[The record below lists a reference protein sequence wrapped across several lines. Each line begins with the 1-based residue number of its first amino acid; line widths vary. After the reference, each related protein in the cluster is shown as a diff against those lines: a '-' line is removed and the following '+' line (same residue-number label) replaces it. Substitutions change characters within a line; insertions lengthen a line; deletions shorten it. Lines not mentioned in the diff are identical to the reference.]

1 MARRGSNIE
10 GGDTKTF
17 YRKEGK
23 GFRKE
28 GKGFREEQQKNGQC
42 SRYLM
47 QPHGMGLH
55 PKIERR
61 FCLASRKLD
70 EVDKT

>member
-1 MARRGSNIE
+1 
-10 GGDTKTF
+10 
-17 YRKEGK
+17 
-23 GFRKE
+23 
-28 GKGFREEQQKNGQC
+28 
-42 SRYLM
+42 M

-70 EVDKT
+70 EVNEI